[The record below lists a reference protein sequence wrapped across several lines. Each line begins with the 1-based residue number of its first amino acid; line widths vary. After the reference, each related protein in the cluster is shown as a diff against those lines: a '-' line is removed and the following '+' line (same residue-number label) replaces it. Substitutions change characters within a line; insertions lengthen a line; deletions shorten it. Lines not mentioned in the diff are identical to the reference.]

1 TVSAGLATGAL
12 VLFESWLIT
21 PNYNSLNFQAL
32 LITAVGVV
40 LADKSAHR
48 SSIIGWMLIGTGGW
62 LTFMAKPSTA
72 LATGIALIFYLF
84 FADKFSF
91 RKFVIT
97 LFYVV
102 ALLLLS
108 ALIFDGSVPA
118 FIKRFQLGFEFS
130 MLQGGGY
137 KPSEMLRINGFVF
150 NDRLMIAFS
159 LIFFAVSFAFY
170 SSWKGKSVVSLIISG
185 IFFLITALITLGQ
198 VDWNAGLGQFQGLL
212 IFALIGSMYFSA
224 LVLGGLQVQKN
235 ISKQRWAMAAFF
247 LILPHIYAFG
257 TNGNYWHHGSWV
269 GIFWLLAGL
278 TVLSPMISERSF
290 GRLLLPLAVIVPGIT
305 SILLQTGF
313 ERPYRQPQPLRLN
326 STALEIGS
334 EKASLVLSQGF
345 ADYIVKA
352 VSVAREAGFEAKTP
366 VIDLTGRSPGIVFA
380 LGAESVGQAWII
392 GGYPGSISFAE
403 AALVNAPCDRVASA
417 WVLVEPNGPRSIPV
431 EVLLS
436 VGVDFFSEYIKIGM
450 WQIAEGAGGS
460 KIRQSQEMYKPK
472 ESQEILAVCQ
482 KTRKK
487 VTVG

>member
-1 TVSAGLATGAL
+1 MQKVFALICALSTIFLVWWLVRYSAYGIDFTDESFYLLWIANPHKYSWPASQFGFLYHPIYSLVDGDIATLRRINILATFALAWFLCHMLIAHVAPSLKRDDTPSLTVSAGLATGAL

-224 LVLGGLQVQKN
+224 LVLG
-235 ISKQRWAMAAFF
+235 
-247 LILPHIYAFG
+247 
-257 TNGNYWHHGSWV
+257 
-269 GIFWLLAGL
+269 
-278 TVLSPMISERSF
+278 
-290 GRLLLPLAVIVPGIT
+290 
-305 SILLQTGF
+305 
-313 ERPYRQPQPLRLN
+313 
-326 STALEIGS
+326 
-334 EKASLVLSQGF
+334 
-345 ADYIVKA
+345 
-352 VSVAREAGFEAKTP
+352 
-366 VIDLTGRSPGIVFA
+366 
-380 LGAESVGQAWII
+380 
-392 GGYPGSISFAE
+392 
-403 AALVNAPCDRVASA
+403 
-417 WVLVEPNGPRSIPV
+417 
-431 EVLLS
+431 
-436 VGVDFFSEYIKIGM
+436 
-450 WQIAEGAGGS
+450 
-460 KIRQSQEMYKPK
+460 
-472 ESQEILAVCQ
+472 
-482 KTRKK
+482 
-487 VTVG
+487 